1 MTLKGKITMPTV
13 TSLNG
18 ADYGMVAGTGTDQTA
33 NFQAAINAAQTQ
45 GLPLFIPAGSYSI
58 TTVNITAPVEIYSAA
73 GNAVIQGYQRSPTIN
88 VAPAG
93 SGASFGPVY
102 LHDLT
107 VTGQFQSF
115 PAGLTNPA
123 LISVSNVA
131 GIAIERCSL
140 LQSGHHGI
148 YLDLSSGVIK
158 DCTVSQ
164 PAEFGVYSV
173 DCNNGGM
180 LIDSNRVLY
189 AGNNGIYIQ
198 RSSASGDQSIVSNN
212 LIGFTSANDG
222 GTGPFGNGVIVY
234 LADFVKVQG
243 NMIYSSAFSAIRFN
257 GSSFAEIT
265 GNQCYSS
272 SEMAI
277 RIEAAASNTPFFGG
291 IVANNIINTAGTGI
305 SISNSN
311 NGARETIITAN
322 QIYSCSNNSFP
333 GYQTWGTGIWAE
345 ADVVVNDNIVDSC
358 ADWGVVVYPTNNGSL
373 GTQKISA
380 QAMNNTIKNCAGGI
394 GFYQADTTYGR
405 VFVGGNVV
413 NNFTTT
419 SKYAAIVPIT
429 YNGATGEIKKVTGT
443 PDLGNAT
450 TSGFANVKLLLNYS
464 FT

>member
-1 MTLKGKITMPTV
+1 MPTV

-58 TTVNITAPVEIYSAA
+58 TTVNITAPIEIYSAA

-88 VAPAG
+88 VAPSG
-93 SGASFGPVY
+93 SAASFGPVY

-107 VTGQFQSF
+107 VTGQFQSY

-123 LISVSNVA
+123 LISVTNVSGA
-131 GIAIERCSL
+131 AIERCSL
-140 LQSGHHGI
+140 LQSGSHGI
-148 YLDLSSGVIK
+148 YLDQCTGGVIK

-164 PAEFGVYSV
+164 PAQFGIYSV
-173 DCNNGGM
+173 DNNGGL
-180 LIDSNRVLY
+180 LIDNNRVLY

-198 RSSASGDQSIVSNN
+198 RSSASGDQSIISNN
-212 LIGFTSANDG
+212 LIGFTSANAG
-222 GTGPFGNGVIVY
+222 GTGPYGNGVIVY
-234 LADFVKVQG
+234 LSDFVKVQG

-257 GSSFAEIT
+257 GSSFAEVT

-272 SEMAI
+272 SEVAI
-277 RIEAAASNTPFFGG
+277 RIEAAQSNTPFFGG
-291 IVANNIINTAGTGI
+291 IVANNIVDTAGTGI

-311 NGARETIITAN
+311 NGARETIITGN
-322 QIYSCSNNSFP
+322 QVYSCSNNSFP

-345 ADVVVNDNIVDSC
+345 ADVVVNDNIVDNC
-358 ADWGVVVYPTNNGSL
+358 ADWGIVIYPTNNGSL

-380 QAMNNTIKNCAGGI
+380 QAMNNTIKNCSGGI

-405 VFVGGNVV
+405 AFVGGNVV
-413 NNFTTT
+413 NGFTTT
-419 SKYAAIVPIT
+419 AKYAAIVPIT
-429 YNGATGEIKKVTGT
+429 YNGATGEVKKVTGT